1 MIIHIKILRDF
12 YVKFKGYK
20 VKNKKIMEFIDYLD
34 RIELEIIKMVEK
46 AGYKT
51 SENSKLC
58 LISENYVGFL
68 DNRKKEVI
76 ICTSNAKKR
85 EGYTLLRKKNKDH
98 YERTALHIKKALRH
112 EAVHVAQ
119 ECNDGNL
126 LKIDRKLSMNPSKIN
141 ALNGSIR
148 ISGEEERERQAYMLE
163 DKPRLIKNELIK
175 YCL

>member
-1 MIIHIKILRDF
+1 
-12 YVKFKGYK
+12 
-20 VKNKKIMEFIDYLD
+20 MEFIDFLD
-34 RIELEIIKMVEK
+34 RTEVEIIKIVEK

-51 SENSKLC
+51 KENTKLC
-58 LISENYVGFL
+58 SISKNYVGFL
-68 DNRKKEVI
+68 NKRKKEIV

-85 EGYTLLRKKNKDH
+85 EGYTLLRMNKKGIF
-98 YERTALHIKKALRH
+98 ERTALHIKKALRH

-141 ALNGSIR
+141 ALNGSMK
-148 ISGEEERERQAYMLE
+148 ISGEEAKERQAYTLE
-163 DKPRLIKNELIK
+163 DKPILVKNELIK